1 MEYSLFGAIE
11 RSFAQLGDPR
21 LRWVIVKSLA
31 LALVI
36 GALIWIAA
44 GFLVGMIPTFQIG
57 WIGEGPNRW
66 LNEGVRWLAGLAAF
80 LLPFLLFP
88 ASFGVIV
95 SLFLE
100 EVADAVEAR
109 HYPHLGK
116 AHGIPVWTGIV
127 SGLKFF
133 GLLVGINL
141 LLLPIYLLLLFV
153 PPTGLILFYAVNGRL
168 IGSEYFEQVGLRRA
182 PVAEVTAAHEA
193 SHWEVAFCGFVPGFA
208 YLVGGD
214 PRLEVPRRSTPRTV
228 VPAGAVALAG
238 RYSGIYPRP
247 SPGGWQLIGHTDTV
261 LWDVRRE
268 PPALLR
274 PGVRVRFLNLGEAQ

>member
-1 MEYSLFGAIE
+1 MEYSLFGALE
-11 RSFAQLGDPR
+11 KSFSQLGDPR
-21 LRWVIVKSLA
+21 LRWVIVKALA

-36 GALIWIAA
+36 GVLIWVAA

-57 WIGEGPNRW
+57 WIGDGANRW
-66 LNEGVRWLAGLAAF
+66 LNQGVRWLAGLAAF

-133 GLLVGINL
+133 GLLVAINL
-141 LLLPIYLLLLFV
+141 VLLPVYLLLLFV

-182 PVAEVTAAHEA
+182 PVAEVTAARRQKPGRVWLTGILIA
-193 SHWEVAFCGFVPGFA
+193 LGGTVP
-208 YLVGGD
+208 L
-214 PRLEVPRRSTPRTV
+214 
-228 VPAGAVALAG
+228 
-238 RYSGIYPRP
+238 
-247 SPGGWQLIGHTDTV
+247 
-261 LWDVRRE
+261 
-268 PPALLR
+268 
-274 PGVRVRFLNLGEAQ
+274 LNLIVPVLGMALMVHVVRSLDPPGPRWSAPPTA